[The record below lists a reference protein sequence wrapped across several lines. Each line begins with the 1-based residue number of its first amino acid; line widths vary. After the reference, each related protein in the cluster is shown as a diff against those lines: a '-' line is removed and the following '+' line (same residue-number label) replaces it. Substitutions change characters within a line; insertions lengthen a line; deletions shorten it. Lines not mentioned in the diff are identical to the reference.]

1 MDAAATRGRARV
13 PPSRDACI
21 IGRVESDLVELIERV
36 RGRLGEIERRCDVA
50 GPAAE
55 EAVVAAE
62 EELGAIF
69 PPSYRQFLRRYGAL
83 GIPADLA
90 VVHDFVGLRGSDPD
104 ANIHDHGGVIA
115 TTMGARDTKRLADHL
130 IVVGKGANAAEWF
143 CIDTGRPKES
153 GECPVLLY
161 DAHANQVDQ
170 IFYDDFGAMVR
181 EVLEFVED
189 TLRGDGAPR
198 D

>member
-1 MDAAATRGRARV
+1 MQ
-13 PPSRDACI
+13 S
-21 IGRVESDLVELIERV
+21 ELVALIERV
-36 RGRLGEIERRCDVA
+36 RNRLGEIERRCEVA

-55 EAVVAAE
+55 EKVAAAE
-62 EELGAIF
+62 EELGNRF
-69 PPSYRQFLRRYGAL
+69 PPSYREFLRRYGSL
-83 GIPADLA
+83 GIPTDLA
-90 VVHDFVGLRGSDPD
+90 VVHDFVGLPTDLGGPD
-104 ANIHDHGGVIA
+104 TDVVA
-115 TTMGARDTKRLADHL
+115 TTLGARADKRLGDHL

-143 CIDTGRPKES
+143 CLDTGRPGAS

-161 DAHANQVDQ
+161 DARANQIDQ

-189 TLRGDGAPR
+189 TLRGDGTPR